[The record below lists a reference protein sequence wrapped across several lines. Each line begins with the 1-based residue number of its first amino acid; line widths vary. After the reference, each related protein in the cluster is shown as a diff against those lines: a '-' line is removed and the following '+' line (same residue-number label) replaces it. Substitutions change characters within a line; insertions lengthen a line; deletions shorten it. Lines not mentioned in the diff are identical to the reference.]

1 MSKFHPRLFSNQ
13 KSSLMSMS
21 KLFFASWFS
30 LCLQRSP
37 YKMSCMGLLIPIHH
51 SKRGCSISMIRYR
64 EWKRKN
70 PSGFSRFHIC
80 QYLCNW
86 AKQQTKTFLYQPNYA
101 MPYTMVLGGV
111 RVVVCTWKRS
121 LRVAGY
127 LREPGMESL
136 IKNWQLWWIGG
147 EIAAASREEVNAVDK
162 QYHLG
167 SISS

>member
-1 MSKFHPRLFSNQ
+1 MRYVMCPSFTLAYSAIKKVAWWACQNCSLLADSLF
-13 KSSLMSMS
+13 
-21 KLFFASWFS
+21 

-101 MPYTMVLGGV
+101 MVLGGV

-121 LRVAGY
+121 LRVAC
-127 LREPGMESL
+127 
-136 IKNWQLWWIGG
+136 
-147 EIAAASREEVNAVDK
+147 REEAWDGESYQK
-162 QYHLG
+162 LTALMDWRGDSGCIKRRGQCCR
-167 SISS
+167 